1 MTKSRTWLAS
11 GAGLAVTA
19 ALTLTGTGTGVA
31 DARPAPAAPADST
44 TVTPAGHAFAAK
56 VNGKATFKAGSVTLT
71 CSVSVSQPS
80 DTGTNNHIP
89 QAPDNT
95 NPAGPVA
102 SDINPPTYS
111 SCTTNMPGVT
121 ATVTTTGTWGVS
133 MQNGSPASAT
143 LTVPTAGFVLQTS
156 GLASCTVTS
165 APTGPSS
172 VTGSWT
178 NGSPSKITFVN
189 AAVPVKVTGGFGC
202 PTGAVTSAFN
212 AVYDVTDVTDPAS
225 QITVSG

>member
-11 GAGLAVTA
+11 GAGLVTA
-19 ALTLTGTGTGVA
+19 ALTLTGTGVA
-31 DARPAPAAPADST
+31 DARPAPAADST
-44 TVTPAGHAFAAK
+44 TVTPAGHAFTAK

-71 CSVSVSQPS
+71 CSVSASQPS
-80 DTGTNNHIP
+80 ATGTNNHIP
-89 QAPDNT
+89 QAPDNA

-111 SCTTNMPGVT
+111 SCTTNLPGVT

-178 NGSPSKITFVN
+178 NGGNGSPSKITFVN

-212 AVYDVTDVTDPAS
+212 AVYDVTDDTDPAS

>member
-11 GAGLAVTA
+11 GLGLVTA
-19 ALTLTGTGTGVA
+19 ALTLTGTGVA
-31 DARPAPAAPADST
+31 DARPAPADST
-44 TVTPAGHAFAAK
+44 TVTPAGHAFTAK

-111 SCTTNMPGVT
+111 SCTTNLPGVT

-178 NGSPSKITFVN
+178 NGNGGPSKITFVN